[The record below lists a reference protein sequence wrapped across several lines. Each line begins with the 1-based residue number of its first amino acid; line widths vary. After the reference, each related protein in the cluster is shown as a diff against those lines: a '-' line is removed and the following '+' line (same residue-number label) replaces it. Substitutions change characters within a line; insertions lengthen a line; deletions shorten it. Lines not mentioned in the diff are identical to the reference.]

1 MTAFAILRIKKHK
14 NIGNLVGVARHH
26 NREIAC
32 PTADP
37 AKTRLNRA
45 WGAAVEGSK
54 AVGSKMREII
64 KEAQSN
70 AKRKFRSDSVKG
82 VEYMLTASNE
92 WWRTASKK
100 DRLGYLTRAR
110 QWVED
115 RHGKGSVVA
124 SWLHLDE
131 RSPHL
136 HIIVV
141 PLQDGVLNA
150 KHFFGGAEKMEAMQ
164 DDFWETC
171 GQPYGLSRGVRKSAE
186 IHTPVK
192 DWWAAINAPSAKPS
206 KLDHAKASIGIEVPS
221 IEVAAKQSRAYEVSQ
236 KAISKARTKSAAVE
250 KRASELDAKEH
261 FLTERERMAD
271 ERLNRHATLE
281 KENMALRAQLA
292 KLAPVPVAPGQAL
305 DLAGLGLS

>member
-14 NIGNLVGVARHH
+14 NIGSLVGVARHH

-37 AKTRLNRA
+37 SKSSSNRL
-45 WGAAVEGSK
+45 WGAAKDGAK
-54 AVGSKMREII
+54 AVGAKMREII
-64 KEAQSN
+64 QEAQSN

-92 WWRTASKK
+92 WWQTASKN
-100 DRLGYLTRAR
+100 DRVGYLTKARA
-110 QWVED
+110 WVED
-115 RHGKGSVVA
+115 RHGTGSVVA

-141 PLQDGVLNA
+141 PLKDGVLNA

-171 GQPYGLSRGVRKSAE
+171 GQPYGLSRGIRKSAE

-192 DWWAAINAPSAKPS
+192 DWWAAMNAPLAKPS
-206 KLDHAKASIGIEVPS
+206 KLDHAKASVGIKVQS
-221 IEVAAKQSRAYEVSQ
+221 IEVAAKQSRAYEVSK
-236 KAISKARTKSAAVE
+236 KAISKARTKAALVS
-250 KRASELDAKEH
+250 KRESELDAKAVH
-261 FLTERERMAD
+261 LAERERMAD
-271 ERLNRHATLE
+271 GRVERLTTLE
-281 KENMALRAQLA
+281 KENIALRAQLA
-292 KLAPVPVAPGQAL
+292 KLAPVPVAPGQEL
-305 DLAGLGLS
+305 DLAGLGL